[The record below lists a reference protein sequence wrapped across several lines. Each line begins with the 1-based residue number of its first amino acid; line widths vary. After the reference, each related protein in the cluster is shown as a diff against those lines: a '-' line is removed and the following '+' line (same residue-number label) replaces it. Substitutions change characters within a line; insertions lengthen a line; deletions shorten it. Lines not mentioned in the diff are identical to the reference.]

1 MAGTPKAANEALAA
15 LIAAGIELAD
25 FSMGSPSL
33 EEVFF
38 ALTGGSRGKPEREE
52 DDGMTDTGSAA
63 LAPPAQDGR
72 APAGA
77 LGASPTRSSSAGARC

>member
-25 FSMGSPSL
+25 FSMGCPSL

-38 ALTGGSRGKPEREE
+38 ALTGAKR
-52 DDGMTDTGSAA
+52 
-63 LAPPAQDGR
+63 
-72 APAGA
+72 
-77 LGASPTRSSSAGARC
+77 GARQAREGDRA